1 MRGTIDGDDRLV
13 LGQQTVQVLDKADVV
28 VAGAGIAGWA
38 AAVAAGRM
46 GAQVILVEQD
56 AFPGGAV
63 TAGMMAQWGAGSA
76 RLSGM
81 AEELLD
87 RLIKAGGAIRGS
99 VIPMDPELFKDVSI
113 RMLDEANVKCLFFAP
128 VLGAVLRGEDVA
140 GVIIARKPG
149 LAAILGK
156 VVIDAT
162 GDADVAVASGVP
174 FVKGRE
180 ADGRMRPVTLMF
192 RIGNVDVS
200 SVVDFVRK
208 NPDQFLSDPD
218 RHVLDLAAGV
228 IRVVG
233 FFNLVKEAKARGE
246 LDPDCHYVRIEG
258 VFIERRTVLINT
270 TRVYGVDGTDPRD
283 LTRAMLAG
291 RQQMHQVITFLHKY
305 VPGFERAFLIDSGSR
320 LGVRETRRIVGQYV
334 LTEEDIAQDIS
345 FPDTIARASMR
356 HVAGLDVH
364 SPDAGEG
371 SESDPVY
378 RTLTMPILGFN
389 IPYRSLLPKGKGGLL
404 VAGRCMSVT
413 QEADRFTRNQPP
425 CLLSGQAAGTAAAL
439 GVRNGID
446 PSRVEIHEIQSS
458 LRRQGVDLGNH

>member
-1 MRGTIDGDDRLV
+1 MRATMAGNDRL
-13 LGQQTVQVLDKADVV
+13 LFGQEAIPVIDRADIV
-28 VAGAGIAGWA
+28 VAGGGIAGWA

-46 GAQVILVEQD
+46 GAQVMLLEQD
-56 AFPGGAV
+56 AYPGGAV

-81 AEELLD
+81 AEELLE
-87 RLIKAGGAIRGS
+87 RLVKAGGAIRGS
-99 VIPMDPELFKDVSI
+99 VIPIDPEIFKDVSLQ
-113 RMLDEANVKCLFFAP
+113 MLEEAGVRCLFFSRI
-128 VLGAVLRGEDVA
+128 LGTALRGEDVS
-140 GVIIARKPG
+140 GVLVANKPG
-149 LAAILGK
+149 LAGILGK

-162 GDADVAVASGVP
+162 GDADIAAASGVP
-174 FVKGRE
+174 LVKGRE
-180 ADGRMRPVTLMF
+180 ADGRMRPITLIF
-192 RIGNVDVS
+192 RLGNVDVQKI
-200 SVVDFVRK
+200 VEFTRK
-208 NPDQFLSDPD
+208 NPKEFLNDPD
-218 RHVLDLAAGV
+218 RNVVDLAGGV

-246 LDPDCHYVRIEG
+246 LDADCHYVRIEG
-258 VFIERRTVLINT
+258 VFVERRTVLINT

-283 LTRAMLAG
+283 LTRAMFAA
-291 RQQMHQVITFLHKY
+291 RRQMHQVIAFLRKY
-305 VPGFERAFLIDSGSR
+305 VPGFEQSFLIDSGSR

-334 LTEEDIAQDIS
+334 LTEDDIVRDVS
-345 FPDTIARASMR
+345 FPDTVVRASMR
-356 HVAGLDVH
+356 HMAGLDVH

-378 RTLTMPILGFN
+378 RTLRMPILGFN

-439 GVRNGID
+439 TVKNGSD
-446 PSRVEIHEIQSS
+446 PARVDVHELQSA
-458 LRRQGVDLGNH
+458 LRRQGVELGT